1 MTQIIVE
8 MESVSESRSR
18 LKSRWESG
26 FGVQG
31 PDLGQIRIRVKVKVK
46 VKVELF
52 KMVRGIST
60 VPLQSFFNLADGS
73 YTRGHRWKLVKEHS
87 TCVARLYFC

>member
-1 MTQIIVE
+1 V
-8 MESVSESRSR
+8 
-18 LKSRWESG
+18 
-26 FGVQG
+26 GVWIRRPG
-31 PDLGQIRIRVKVKVK
+31 PDLGQIRIRVKVKVKVK

-73 YTRGHRWKLVKEHS
+73 YTRGHR
-87 TCVARLYFC
+87 